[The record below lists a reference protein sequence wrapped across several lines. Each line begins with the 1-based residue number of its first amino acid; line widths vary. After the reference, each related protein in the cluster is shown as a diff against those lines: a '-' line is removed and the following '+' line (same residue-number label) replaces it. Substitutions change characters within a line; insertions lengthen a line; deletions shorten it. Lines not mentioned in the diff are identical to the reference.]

1 MALASLTRL
10 RAVQIN
16 AHSACLARLLALGSV
31 TQIPPASANA
41 SRRAATLLPSHA
53 SALNDIANVASHPEF
68 NPSIWRHLRIAEGHR
83 LLSLRSGHVFFKLGL
98 SELSVPLLEGA
109 SRHSRRLPP
118 RAGPTRGRAIEA
130 AARAHPP

>member
-1 MALASLTRL
+1 MPRASSCTRL
-10 RAVQIN
+10 VP
-16 AHSACLARLLALGSV
+16 
-31 TQIPPASANA
+31 QIPPASANA

-98 SELSVPLLEGA
+98 SELSIPLLEGA
-109 SRHSRRLPP
+109 SRHSDACRRAPAPLA
-118 RAGPTRGRAIEA
+118 AG
-130 AARAHPP
+130 